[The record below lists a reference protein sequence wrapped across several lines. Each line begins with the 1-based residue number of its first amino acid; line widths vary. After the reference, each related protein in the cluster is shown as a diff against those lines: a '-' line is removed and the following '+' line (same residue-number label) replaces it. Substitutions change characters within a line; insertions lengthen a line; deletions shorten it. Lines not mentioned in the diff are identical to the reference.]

1 MLSDAVRR
9 CQTLSAPHTYTENA
23 LRVLCTAQAWHGP
36 STEHHLNKSLLA
48 LKWLYCPVAWRT
60 ASPREPPVDNSRG
73 LIQRILTHAASGALT
88 GAEWPRAHVA
98 PGPRFARLSRSF
110 WSELG
115 LSRPLMRVANDRSF
129 EIEMQWQAARYA
141 SLNRACGEVSG
152 DPSSDAD
159 APLAVGFGGRNSEEV
174 ENLGQWLQS
183 GTICRL

>member
-1 MLSDAVRR
+1 MHCSSLAWSVHRAPLEQIALGLEMAVLPSR
-9 CQTLSAPHTYTENA
+9 LA
-23 LRVLCTAQAWHGP
+23 GP
-36 STEHHLNKSLLA
+36 
-48 LKWLYCPVAWRT
+48 